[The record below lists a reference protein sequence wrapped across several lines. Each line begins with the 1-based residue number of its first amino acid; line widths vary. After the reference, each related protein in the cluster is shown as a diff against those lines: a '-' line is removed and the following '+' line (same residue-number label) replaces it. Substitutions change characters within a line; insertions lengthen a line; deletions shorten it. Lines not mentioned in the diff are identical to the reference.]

1 MSKKIKN
8 GMVKR
13 FTVADALIWTF
24 FILFSF
30 ITIYPIYYV
39 IIGSLNQ
46 GQDFIKGGIYLW
58 PRVFSLDNYAY
69 VLTYEPLWHGFL
81 ITIGRTVIGTF
92 LHVFC
97 TSAVAYAMGRKILR
111 FRKFYYW
118 FSVFTMFFG
127 GGIVPYFLLIKLL
140 RIYNTFWVYIIP
152 GMYSVY
158 DMIVISSF
166 MRGIPTE
173 MIEAAEIEGAGEYRI
188 FLTIMI
194 PLSLPI
200 LATIALWSV
209 SGHWNAYIDTM
220 YYAPS
225 QNLWSL
231 QYVLKQLIN
240 ATGVSGGGGM
250 ITEEMLQ
257 KLSST
262 TVSYAAI
269 VIATIPILAV
279 YPFLQKHFE
288 GGYMIGS
295 LKG

>member
-1 MSKKIKN
+1 MKAKN
-8 GMVKR
+8 GLVR
-13 FTVADALIWTF
+13 RVTVADVLIRIF
-24 FILFSF
+24 FVLFTF

-39 IIGSLNQ
+39 IIGSFNL
-46 GQDFIKGGIYLW
+46 GQDFLKGGIYLF
-58 PRVFSLDNYAY
+58 PRVFALDNYAY
-69 VLTYEPLWHGFL
+69 VLTYQPLWHGFL
-81 ITIGRTVIGTF
+81 VTIVRTVLGTF

-97 TSAVAYAMGRKILR
+97 TSAVAYAMGRSVLR
-111 FRKFYYW
+111 FKQFYYW

-140 RIYNTFWVYIIP
+140 GLYNTFWVYILP

-158 DMIVISSF
+158 DMIVISQF
-166 MRGIPTE
+166 MKGIPGE
-173 MIEAAEIEGAGEYRI
+173 LREAAEIEGASEYRI
-188 FLTIMI
+188 LFTIMF
-194 PLSLPI
+194 PLSMPI

-209 SGHWNAYIDTM
+209 SGHWNSYIDTM
-220 YYAPS
+220 YYAPK
-225 QNLWSL
+225 QELWTL

-240 ATGVSGGGGM
+240 ATGVSGGGGFM
-250 ITEEMLQ
+250 TEEMLE

-269 VIATIPILAV
+269 VVATIPVLIV
-279 YPFLQKHFE
+279 YPFLSKYFE